1 MKQEGHPNKI
11 DIEIVVNGT
20 PTTVEA
26 NVNAP
31 LRTVIG
37 KALEQTNNTGQP
49 RENWDLKDESG
60 NVLDLSKKVEE
71 YNFPAG
77 ITLYLSLK
85 AGVGG

>member
-1 MKQEGHPNKI
+1 MKEKEHPNKI
-11 DIEIVVNGT
+11 DVEIVVNGT

-31 LRTVIG
+31 LHTVIG
-37 KALEQTNNTGQP
+37 KALEQTSNTGQP
-49 RENWDLKDESG
+49 QENWDLKDESG
-60 NVLDLSKKVEE
+60 NMLDLNKKVGG
-71 YNFPAG
+71 YNFAAD